1 MRQLNDR
8 FEVRW
13 VNERSRLLSVHFAF
27 HIVVFLAAA
36 AAVFPRFRRA
46 PAAAARSGSGSEGR
60 GLSGGTTGT
69 PSARRTGT
77 DNSSE
82 SGKRRGPFF
91 GGGRKRRVS
100 DTPIEPDCS
109 CDRATDRDRDRE
121 RCRNLFGKPRPF
133 PPRPG
138 SGGRGRPRST
148 FSQQLIIT
156 MKRLTL
162 FDYATCT
169 VLSYD

>member
-1 MRQLNDR
+1 MTGLKCVGLTNVLV
-8 FEVRW
+8 F
-13 VNERSRLLSVHFAF
+13 SLSILHFTSSF
-27 HIVVFLAAA
+27 FLAAA

-109 CDRATDRDRDRE
+109 CDRATDHDRDRE

-138 SGGRGRPRST
+138 SGGRAALARRSPN
-148 FSQQLIIT
+148 S
-156 MKRLTL
+156 
-162 FDYATCT
+162 
-169 VLSYD
+169 